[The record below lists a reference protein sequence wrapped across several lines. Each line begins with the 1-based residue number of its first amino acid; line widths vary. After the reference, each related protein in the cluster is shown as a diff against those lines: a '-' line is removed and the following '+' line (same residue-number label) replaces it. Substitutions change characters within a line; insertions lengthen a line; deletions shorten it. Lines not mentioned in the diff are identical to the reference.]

1 MTQFLFKI
9 VAPWFITL
17 AALYLAFRG
26 VEWELLLAHLKGL
39 RVGPLILAVVLTII
53 SYILRSARWPHL
65 FPDPRMS
72 FLSSLRVLILG
83 FFMNNI
89 LPARAGEL
97 VRAHIGG
104 KVSGESRTLVLATIA
119 SERLADGLTISVM
132 FAAIILLFGTGDLDP
147 LYARNLLYVAY
158 IFGIVAAVVISV
170 LWMRTHLF
178 VLADKLTRRLDTKIS
193 TYTLGKI
200 RTFVEGLSPL
210 CSLRRALLI
219 GAWSAVIWTV
229 ELGVFY
235 SVSSS
240 FGTSLPLSASV
251 LFLVAVNFS
260 SLVPAAPGGFGVIEL
275 VAKNVLL
282 SVGVASG
289 ELALSMVLTQHVIQY
304 AVVGVPGAFLLATLR
319 SQIRD
324 MTIRESEEN
333 NLAHVATAEA
343 SSRV

>member
-1 MTQFLFKI
+1 MTRFLLKI
-9 VAPWFITL
+9 ALPWLVTVG
-17 AALYLAFRG
+17 ALYLAFRG
-26 VEWELLLAHLKGL
+26 VEWELLVGHLKGVK
-39 RVGPLILAVVLTII
+39 VGALIGAFVLTVL
-53 SYILRSARWPHL
+53 SYVLRSARWPRL
-65 FPDPRMS
+65 FPDPKIS
-72 FLSSLRVLILG
+72 ILSSWRVLILG

-132 FAAIILLFGTGDLDP
+132 FAGIILLFGTGHLDP
-147 LYARNLLYVAY
+147 HYARNLLYVAY
-158 IFGIVAAVVISV
+158 LFGLIALAVVAV
-170 LWMRTHLF
+170 LWMRTPLF
-178 VLADKLTRRLDTKIS
+178 NVADALTRRLDTKAS
-193 TYTLGKI
+193 TYALGKM

-210 CSLRRALLI
+210 CSPRRALLI
-219 GAWSAVIWTV
+219 SLWSSVIWTV

-235 SVSSS
+235 SVSRA
-240 FGTSLPLSASV
+240 FGTSLPLSATV

-304 AVVGVPGAFLLATLR
+304 AVVGIPGAFMLATLR
-319 SQIRD
+319 SQVRD
-324 MTIRESEEN
+324 MTIRESEGFSVANGRAVEAQ
-333 NLAHVATAEA
+333 AH
-343 SSRV
+343 